1 MSHKQ
6 TVDTLNR
13 RRTASAASD
22 FEIMF
27 LCESVRIFAICMR
40 RYNRHFITL
49 PKSAN
54 NLWLIDAHT
63 WRDNTSQAGRQ
74 AGRQIDRKMHAGR

>member
-1 MSHKQ
+1 MVSFLFFIQ
-6 TVDTLNR
+6 ILRERYVSQATVDNLNR

-27 LCESVRIFAICMR
+27 LCDSVRIFAICMR
-40 RYNRHFITL
+40 RYNHHFITQ

-63 WRDNTSQAGRQ
+63 WRDNTSQAGR
-74 AGRQIDRKMHAGR
+74 